1 MLRLRFAPPHL
12 FSFSPFLMHFH
23 LFRSHFVDFIM
34 QSETISVWV
43 DDANAIRY
51 FHCTRNFTDN
61 NNKYIKFFLFFF
73 FSLSL
78 YFESAMLQSFFPLY
92 SLVCFWNNPKIYRLL
107 QKCWYLRDIYLPKKL
122 LSLSA
127 NLSELAWH
135 FYQQAR
141 IARREGFLSLRII
154 SLLP

>member
-73 FSLSL
+73 FLFLYTLS
-78 YFESAMLQSFFPLY
+78 QRCCNPLFHY
-92 SLVCFWNNPKIYRLL
+92 IHLCVSGIIQKCIVCFKNA
-107 QKCWYLRDIYLPKKL
+107 DICETFTFQRNC
-122 LSLSA
+122 S
-127 NLSELAWH
+127 H
-135 FYQQAR
+135 CQR
-141 IARREGFLSLRII
+141 I
-154 SLLP
+154 SLNWHGIFTSKRELHVVKDFYHFV